1 MTLIAVLI
9 LFPTPS
15 LHAWG
20 PDAAILAGRD
30 QLRTVAPLVRDASSG
45 SGVSQS
51 DCADGEWGDDE
62 GDNPLLDA
70 PAFPRPY
77 RPGSPPFRRCQSPMV
92 SPPSLR
98 SLHLRC

>member
-20 PDAAILAGRD
+20 PNEAIPGGRD
-30 QLRTVAPLVRDASSG
+30 RWRTLAPLVRDASSG
-45 SGVSQS
+45 ASQS
-51 DCADGEWGDDE
+51 DCADGELGDD
-62 GDNPLLDA
+62 GANPLLDA
-70 PAFPRPY
+70 PALRRPY
-77 RPGSPPFRRCQSPMV
+77 RPDSPPSQRCRSPMI

-98 SLHLRC
+98 SGHLRC

>member
-20 PDAAILAGRD
+20 PDAAIAGGRD
-30 QLRTVAPLVRDASSG
+30 RWRTVAPLVRDASSG
-45 SGVSQS
+45 ASQS
-51 DCADGEWGDDE
+51 DCADGEWNDDE

-70 PAFPRPY
+70 PALPRPY
-77 RPGSPPFRRCQSPMV
+77 RPGSPLSRRCLSPMI

-98 SLHLRC
+98 SRHLRC

>member
-15 LHAWG
+15 LHAWR
-20 PDAAILAGRD
+20 PDEAIHGGRD
-30 QLRTVAPLVRDASSG
+30 RWRTVAPLVRDASSG
-45 SGVSQS
+45 AFQS
-51 DCADGEWGDDE
+51 DFADGEWGDDE

-70 PAFPRPY
+70 PALPRPY
-77 RPGSPPFRRCQSPMV
+77 RPGSPPSRRCRSPRI
-92 SPPSLR
+92 SPPSLQ

>member
-20 PDAAILAGRD
+20 PVEAIPGGRD
-30 QLRTVAPLVRDASSG
+30 PWRTLAPLVRDARSG
-45 SGVSQS
+45 ASLS

-62 GDNPLLDA
+62 GPNPLLDA
-70 PAFPRPY
+70 PALRCPY
-77 RPGSPPFRRCQSPMV
+77 RPGSPPSRRCRPPII

-98 SLHLRC
+98 SRHLRC

>member
-1 MTLIAVLI
+1 MSLIALLI

-20 PDAAILAGRD
+20 PDEAIPGVRD
-30 QLRTVAPLVRDASSG
+30 PWRTVAPLVRDASLG
-45 SGVSQS
+45 ASQS

-70 PAFPRPY
+70 PAVPGPY
-77 RPGSPPFRRCQSPMV
+77 RPGSPPFRRCRSLMISPR
-92 SPPSLR
+92 SLR
-98 SLHLRC
+98 SCHLRC